1 MDLSSRVDSVAVI
14 QFRVLYASY
23 DRMSL
28 WDIMRQEVGL
38 SSGLMI
44 AELDAAGRRSES

>member
-1 MDLSSRVDSVAVI
+1 MDLSSRVNSVAVI
-14 QFRVLYASY
+14 QFQVLYASY

-44 AELDAAGRRSES
+44 AEPWATGTKGES

>member
-1 MDLSSRVDSVAVI
+1 MDLSSRVDSVAVV

-23 DRMSL
+23 ARMSL

-38 SSGLMI
+38 TSASMI
-44 AELDAAGRRSES
+44 AEPWATGTKGEI